1 MILNNYCTFITEFFT
16 DEEVALIHK
25 SADKI
30 PVDYGRVGYSDDNDP
45 DQPEEN
51 SNVRNE
57 VRQSEI
63 KWFGRDGHEMPE
75 SIVNKIHEGVGMMVQ
90 DAGWSNWEYD
100 YLEPL
105 QYTIYKH
112 RPDAP
117 TGDFYTWHTD
127 AGPTEYKHGGLRK
140 LSFSIQLSHPDDYEG
155 GHFEYID
162 SKHAFDRLKPNQQ
175 TIDVD
180 NIIQPLPF
188 SAKEK
193 GSMIVFPSFVHHQV
207 KPVTS
212 GTRISLVGW
221 LVGKPYV

>member
-1 MILNNYCTFITEFFT
+1 MILHNNCSFIPSFFT
-16 DEEVALIHK
+16 NEEVALIHRE
-25 SADKI
+25 ADNI
-30 PVDYGRVGYSDDNDP
+30 PLESGRVGFAEGDP
-45 DQPEEN
+45 DELKEDF
-51 SNVRNE
+51 NVKNE
-57 VRQSEI
+57 IRQSEV
-63 KWFGRDGHEMPE
+63 KWFGKDGHEMPE
-75 SIVNKIHEGVGMMVQ
+75 SIVNKIHEGVGIMVQ
-90 DAGWSNWEYD
+90 ESGWSSWEYD

-105 QYTIYKH
+105 QYTIYNY

-127 AGPTEYKHGGLRK
+127 AGPDQYETGGLRK
-140 LSFSIQLSHPDDYEG
+140 LSFSIQLSHPDEYEG

-162 SKHAFDRLKPNQQ
+162 SKIAFDKIMPNQKV
-175 TIDVD
+175 IELEDIV
-180 NIIQPLPF
+180 QPLPF

-193 GSMIVFPSFVHHQV
+193 GSIIVFPSFVHHQV